1 MYLLNENELI
11 EFNKMN
17 KLFSNLINEIY
28 FNINT
33 KYTNKNNFKKILV
46 NKKYIEYKYKNFF
59 NKNKNFNFM
68 FLHYENKI
76 IDLNKILNEYINK
89 FNLHNFYNN
98 YLKLENKKNDNT

>member
-17 KLFSNLINEIY
+17 KLFSNLINEIS

-46 NKKYIEYKYKNFF
+46 NKKYIEYK
-59 NKNKNFNFM
+59 
-68 FLHYENKI
+68 
-76 IDLNKILNEYINK
+76 
-89 FNLHNFYNN
+89 
-98 YLKLENKKNDNT
+98 

>member
-17 KLFSNLINEIY
+17 KLFSNLINEIS

-46 NKKYIEYKYKNFF
+46 NKKYIEYKYKNF
-59 NKNKNFNFM
+59 
-68 FLHYENKI
+68 
-76 IDLNKILNEYINK
+76 
-89 FNLHNFYNN
+89 
-98 YLKLENKKNDNT
+98 